1 MNEPIPIKDHNLIPA
16 QQNDSGKVD
25 MIIAPWL
32 HRGEKLVVIRYEM
45 ARHWVGLE
53 PTHAAEMAKLLLD
66 AAAQQGANI
75 QLSMPRREVTRDQ
88 RDRLIVR
95 ATQVFRSLQEKG
107 RPPAEIARQVVDTVL
122 SAID

>member
-25 MIIAPWL
+25 MIITPWL
-32 HRGEKLVVIRYEM
+32 HRQQKIVVIRYE
-45 ARHWVGLE
+45 APRYWVGLE
-53 PTHAAEMAKLLLD
+53 PKNAAEMAKLLLD
-66 AAAQQGANI
+66 AAQQQGANI
-75 QLSMPRREVTRDQ
+75 QLSMPRREVTKDQ

-95 ATQVFRSLQEKG
+95 ATQVFRSLAEKR
-107 RPPAEIARQVVDTVL
+107 RPPAEIARQVVDSVL